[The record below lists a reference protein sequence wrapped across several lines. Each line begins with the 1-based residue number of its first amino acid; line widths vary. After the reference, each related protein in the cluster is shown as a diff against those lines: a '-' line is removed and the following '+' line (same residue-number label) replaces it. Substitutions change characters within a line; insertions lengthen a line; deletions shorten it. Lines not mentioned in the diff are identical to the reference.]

1 MAGTEKKLL
10 TELHESG
17 IYDFPN
23 SLTFFIDPVRILNR
37 NYTQFRVSPSSYY
50 SRFFTSNFTIDELPE
65 HKQENEESFRVSA
78 SLGKRKRNQKKK
90 KNQQCYSLNEKE
102 LLADQRHQEIRP
114 LLVKAH
120 EELLRAKELLDV
132 ICELN
137 CEIDGWERCVD
148 LNSGGINEE
157 DEISFIEL
165 GKVWQAPL
173 YEIALDYTQASKQV
187 QVNGG
192 SLDTQHIDQ
201 RLLPLFN
208 NLVSNET
215 NYDMVAEFQTSQYIL
230 PKDSCFYM
238 SELEQIHTLVPANL
252 ECGFNF
258 IMVDPPW
265 ENRSAYQKSKYPTL
279 PNRHFLSLPIKQ
291 LTHTS
296 GALVALWVTNR
307 EKLRKFVENELF
319 PAWGVRY
326 AATLYWLKVKAD
338 GSLICDL
345 DLFHHRPYEC
355 LLLGYTGKPVTDSEL
370 TATAKSLKDQV
381 VMTIPGDYSRKP
393 PVGDLLLEYVP
404 GPRPARC
411 IELFAREMM
420 AGWTSWGNEPLHFQD
435 RRYFSR
441 KITENCTNY
450 REL

>member
-78 SLGKRKRNQKKK
+78 S
-90 KNQQCYSLNEKE
+90 
-102 LLADQRHQEIRP
+102 
-114 LLVKAH
+114 LVKAH

-215 NYDMVAEFQTSQYIL
+215 NYDMVAEFQT
-230 PKDSCFYM
+230 
-238 SELEQIHTLVPANL
+238 TNL

-393 PVGDLLLEYVP
+393 PVGGISILLFAASTENLLDLLLEYVP

>member
-1 MAGTEKKLL
+1 MLEFQK
-10 TELHESG
+10 SG
-17 IYDFPN
+17 VYKIPN
-23 SLTFFIDPVRILNR
+23 SQTFFVDPVRILNR
-37 NYTQFRVSPSSYY
+37 NYTQFRVCSSSYY
-50 SRFFTSNFTIDELPE
+50 SRFFTSSFTIDE
-65 HKQENEESFRVSA
+65 QNEKIEEKFRVSA
-78 SLGKRKRNQKKK
+78 SSGKRKRTQRRK
-90 KNQQCYSLNEKE
+90 QCYSLNEKE

-120 EELLRAKELLDV
+120 EEFLEAKKLLNV

-137 CEIDGWERCVD
+137 CEIEGWECCAE
-148 LNSGGINEE
+148 LNGGIKEE
-157 DEISFIEL
+157 EVSFIEL

-173 YEIALDYTQASKQV
+173 YDIALDFTQANKHV
-187 QVNGG
+187 RKNGG
-192 SLDTQHIDQ
+192 SPCTQHDDQ
-201 RLLPLFN
+201 ELLPLFN
-208 NLVSNET
+208 NLVSNDT
-215 NYDMVAEFQTSQYIL
+215 SYDMVSEFQTIRYIL

-238 SELEQIHTLVPANL
+238 SELEQIHNLVPADS

-258 IMVDPPW
+258 IMIDPPW

-279 PNRHFLSLPIKQ
+279 PNKHFLSLPIKQ

-326 AATLYWLKVKAD
+326 AATLYWLKVKAN
-338 GSLICDL
+338 GTLICDL

-355 LLLGYTGKPVTDSEL
+355 LLIGYIDRHVTDYEL
-370 TATAKSLKDQV
+370 PSIVKSLKDQV

-435 RRYFSR
+435 MRYFSR
-441 KITENCTNY
+441 KITGKCTK
-450 REL
+450 